1 MLKVSKVYV
10 TDYMEDLT
18 VEKKIL
24 GGYLSADAH
33 ENIEVLL
40 VFKKKINENY
50 LSSYPNL
57 KAVVQYGVGY
67 DNNDLELLKKRNIML
82 CNTPDYGTDEV
93 ADTTFAMILNI
104 IRGISKYDF
113 NSRHFTNNTWQIN
126 TIKMIKRTSEIK
138 LGVIGAGNIGGS
150 VLKKA
155 HNFGIKTFFYDPY
168 VKSGYDKLLNS
179 ERIYNLDNLL
189 SKCDVISINTPLTD
203 ETKGMVNKNFIS
215 LMKNTGSI
223 VLTAR
228 GEIIDNLDTIYDALK
243 NDEIDSC
250 ALDVLPEEPPMD
262 CNMIRAWKNREMWLA
277 GRLLINPHTAFY
289 SKESIIE
296 MKTKAAENALRII
309 EGQRPLNRII

>member
-1 MLKVSKVYV
+1 MSKIPKVYV

-18 VEKKIL
+18 IERKIL
-24 GGYLSADAH
+24 GAYLSPASH
-33 ENIEVLL
+33 ENIEVLM
-40 VFKKKINENY
+40 VFKKKIDENY

-57 KAVVQYGVGY
+57 KAVIQYGVGY
-67 DNNDLELLKKRNIML
+67 DNNDLELLKKRNIVL

-113 NSRHFTNNTWQIN
+113 NSRHFNNNTWQIN
-126 TIKMIKRTSEIK
+126 TIKTIKRTSEIK

-150 VLKKA
+150 ILKRA
-155 HNFGIKTFFYDPY
+155 HNIGMMTFFYDPY

-179 ERIYNLDNLL
+179 KRIYNLDDLI
-189 SKCDVISINTPLTD
+189 STCDVISINTPLTD

-223 VLTAR
+223 VLSAR
-228 GEIIDNLDTIYDALK
+228 GEIIDNLDTIYEALK
-243 NDEIDSC
+243 YDRIDSC
-250 ALDVLPEEPPMD
+250 ALDVLPKEPPMD
-262 CNMIRAWKNREMWLA
+262 CKLIKAWKDREMWLS

-289 SKESIIE
+289 SKQSIIE

-309 EGQRPLNRII
+309 KGKSPLNQIL